1 MESVILKFF
10 FRNWQR
16 KLVAL
21 CTAVVIWLFVNS
33 SMNETVTIPNIP
45 VRVINL
51 PANKTIQGL
60 LPNGILSRRINLTL
74 TGSKDVVADLEPGDL
89 EVLLDASMAE
99 SDEWVVAVTKKDLIS
114 LNPSI
119 DLAKS
124 IRQVYHGEFVIW
136 FSNLITAKIPVVI
149 QAPNGTA
156 PQGYEFLDVWP
167 QQLTQTVSGADEDIH
182 WLQNEGLEITFDL
195 SDVSKSELDAL
206 KSTTR
211 SDEVSFLVP
220 SKWKKIAIPFRA
232 NLVEDLNDP
241 EAANLRLDFLR
252 KDFIPLD
259 KEIPIRIFYPLADL
273 DKMNPETYSLALTDE
288 IQNKL
293 GITIFTKPLYV
304 AEVSRLFLDVVRNSI
319 EIIIVAAPKS
329 QRKVLPWSVQ
339 FVQPRD
345 LEDIY
350 VTYSIANSSTTRGL
364 KMAIP
369 KEKEELLRKRFRDYM
384 QRMTLF
390 LTTAK
395 KLHLKNTIEGDQIK
409 VVAY

>member
-1 MESVILKFF
+1 MESVIFNLFF
-10 FRNWQR
+10 HNWQR

-21 CTAVVIWLFVNS
+21 ITAVVIWLFVNS
-33 SMNETVTIPNIP
+33 SMNETVTIPNIT

-60 LPNGILSRRINLTL
+60 LPNGILSRRITLTL
-74 TGSKDVVADLEPGDL
+74 TGSKDVVTDLEPGDL

-99 SDEWVVAVTKKDLIS
+99 TEEWVVIVTKKNLVS

-119 DLAKS
+119 DLTKS
-124 IRQVYHGEFVIW
+124 IRQVYHSEFVIW
-136 FSNLITAKIPVVI
+136 LSKMMTAKIPVTIEV
-149 QAPNGTA
+149 PTGTA

-167 QQLTQTVSGADEDIH
+167 QHLMQTVSGAEEDIH
-182 WLQNEGLEITFDL
+182 LLKNEGLELTFDL

-206 KSTTR
+206 KSSTR
-211 SDEVSFLVP
+211 SDEVSFQVP
-220 SKWKKIAIPFRA
+220 SKWKKIAIPFRL
-232 NLVEDLNDP
+232 NTIEDLNDP
-241 EAANLRLDFLR
+241 EAVNLRIDFLR

-273 DKMNPETYSLALTDE
+273 DKINPESYSLALSDE
-288 IQNKL
+288 IQKKL

-319 EIIIVAAPKS
+319 EIIIVAVPKS

-339 FVQPRD
+339 FIQPRD

-350 VTYSIANSSTTRGL
+350 VTYSIANSTTSRGI
-364 KMAIP
+364 KDAIP
-369 KEKEELLRKRFRDYM
+369 KEKEQLLRKRFRDYM

-395 KLHLKNTIEGDQIK
+395 KLHLKNTIEDDQIK
-409 VVAY
+409 VMAY